1 MEPSTLQEAEE
12 KVLDMTRRLEGK
24 GKRKIQYAIP
34 GRIYMGKSEDDAKKR
49 VQKLV
54 GSNSGL
60 LKEILTRDF
69 VGSPQDI
76 ADRLQRLSDIGFDY
90 VIFSLSPALKTLEE
104 IEEKLIPI
112 L

>member
-1 MEPSTLQEAEE
+1 MESSTLREAEE
-12 KVLDMTRRLEGK
+12 KVLDMNRRLEGK
-24 GKRKIQYAIP
+24 GKKRIQYAIP
-34 GRIYMGKSEDDAKKR
+34 GRIYMDRSEVDAKKR
-49 VQKLV
+49 VEKLV
-54 GSNSGL
+54 GSDSKL

-76 ADRLQRLSDIGFDY
+76 ADRLQQLSEIGFDY
-90 VIFSLSPALKTLEE
+90 VIFSPSPALKTLHE